1 MILLVNKFTRG
12 QVDKFDKLT
21 SKQVVC

>member
-1 MILLVNKFTRG
+1 MNLLVNKFTRG